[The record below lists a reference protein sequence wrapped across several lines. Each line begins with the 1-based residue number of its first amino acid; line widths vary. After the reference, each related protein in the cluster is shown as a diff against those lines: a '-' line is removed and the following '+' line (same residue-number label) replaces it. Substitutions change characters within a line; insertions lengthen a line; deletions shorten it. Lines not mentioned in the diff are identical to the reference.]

1 MATSNRQ
8 LSTTPDHTFSHNQ
21 GRSLPSTMLDSY
33 ALLWLATLLSALL
46 AIPIARQ
53 LRGYF
58 FDFRLIPASG
68 GSVSIAAHIFANNVR
83 EAMIPF
89 LFAVLR
95 VGPRRRR
102 MVVAVGDVVV
112 AASLGANATL
122 AGLALGSYG
131 LGLASFLPQWPLEW
145 GALALAFTAWRR
157 ARVGRQR
164 PFELALLA
172 FGTAILL
179 CLAALLE
186 TYAVPQG

>member
-8 LSTTPDHTFSHNQ
+8 LSTTPDRTISHNQ
-21 GRSLPSTMLDSY
+21 GRSLPNTMLDSY

-68 GSVSIAAHIFANNVR
+68 GSASMAARIFANNVR

-95 VGPRRRR
+95 VGPRRR
-102 MVVAVGDVVV
+102 MVVAIGDVVV
-112 AASLGANATL
+112 AASLGANAML

-157 ARVGRQR
+157 ARVGRDQ

-172 FGTAILL
+172 IGTAILL

>member
-8 LSTTPDHTFSHNQ
+8 LSTTPDRSTSHNQ
-21 GRSLPSTMLDSY
+21 GRSLPNTMLDSY
-33 ALLWLATLLSALL
+33 ALLWLVTLLSALL

-68 GSVSIAAHIFANNVR
+68 GSASMAACIFANNVR

-89 LFAVLR
+89 LFAVLK

-112 AASLGANATL
+112 TASLGANATL

-164 PFELALLA
+164 PFELALLV

-186 TYAVPQG
+186 TYAVPQA

>member
-8 LSTTPDHTFSHNQ
+8 LANTTDRPVARKR

-33 ALLWLATLLSALL
+33 ALLWLVTLISALV
-46 AIPIARQ
+46 AIPVAGQ
-53 LRGYF
+53 LRGYL
-58 FDFRLIPASG
+58 FDIRLVPAAG
-68 GSVSIAAHIFANNVR
+68 GSASIAAFIFANNVR

-95 VGPRRRR
+95 VGPRRRAA
-102 MVVAVGDVVV
+102 VVAVGDVVV
-112 AASLGANATL
+112 GASLGANALL

-145 GALALAFTAWRR
+145 GALALAFTGWRR
-157 ARVGRQR
+157 ARQGRQE

-172 FGTAILL
+172 IATVILL

>member
-1 MATSNRQ
+1 MATSDRQ
-8 LSTTPDHTFSHNQ
+8 LSTTPDRTISHNQ
-21 GRSLPSTMLDSY
+21 GRSLPNTMLDSY
-33 ALLWLATLLSALL
+33 ALLWLATLISALL

-58 FDFRLIPASG
+58 FDFRLIPAPG
-68 GSVSIAAHIFANNVR
+68 GSASMAARIFANNVR

-95 VGPRRRR
+95 VGPRRQ

-112 AASLGANATL
+112 AASLGVNAML

-157 ARVGRQR
+157 ARVGRQP

-172 FGTAILL
+172 FATAILL

-186 TYAVPQG
+186 TYAVPQA